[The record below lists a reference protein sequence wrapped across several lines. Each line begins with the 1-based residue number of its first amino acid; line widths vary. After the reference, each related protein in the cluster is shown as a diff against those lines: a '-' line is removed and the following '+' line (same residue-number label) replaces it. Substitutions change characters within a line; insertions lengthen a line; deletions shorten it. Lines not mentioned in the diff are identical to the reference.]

1 MRQSTECLILSAVLA
16 GCESVAAPIDSA
28 NDAPGKSIGSFRA
41 AGQPTIFRFA
51 EDFDFVV
58 PAGELAPTDPRTGF
72 CPFAVRVAGSKRLTI
87 QIFATSASAHNEYR
101 STLTNLSTGFS
112 IRDDGAW
119 KDVFRFDD
127 PENVTVVGANFHI
140 TIPGRGMVGQDAGT
154 ITVVNETGEV
164 LFEGGKHDNFRD
176 PQLTCALLAGGA

>member
-1 MRQSTECLILSAVLA
+1 MCHLAKYLMVAAVLA
-16 GCESVAAPIDSA
+16 GCENPAQPVDSASVASSGPSFSA
-28 NDAPGKSIGSFRA
+28 N
-41 AGQPTIFRFA
+41 GQPQIFRFA
-51 EDFDFVV
+51 ESFDFVV

-87 QIFATSASAHNEYR
+87 QIFATSASAHNEYQ
-101 STLTNLSTGFS
+101 STLTNLSSGFS

-140 TIPGRGMVGQDAGT
+140 TIPGHGMVGQDAGI

-176 PQLTCALLAGGA
+176 PQLTCSLLGGGA